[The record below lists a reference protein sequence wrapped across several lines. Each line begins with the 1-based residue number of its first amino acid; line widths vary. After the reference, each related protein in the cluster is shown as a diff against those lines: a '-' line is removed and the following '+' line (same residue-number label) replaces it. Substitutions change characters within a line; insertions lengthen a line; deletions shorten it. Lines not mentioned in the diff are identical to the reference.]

1 MNSYVCVCMFFLS
14 MVRSDAI
21 GEGQVREKDKEEDRW
36 NQVGK
41 RGGQVESGRKR
52 S

>member
-1 MNSYVCVCMFFLS
+1 MYAFVCFFSPWLGV
-14 MVRSDAI
+14 MQLEKW
-21 GEGQVREKDKEEDRW
+21 EGQVREKDKEEDRW